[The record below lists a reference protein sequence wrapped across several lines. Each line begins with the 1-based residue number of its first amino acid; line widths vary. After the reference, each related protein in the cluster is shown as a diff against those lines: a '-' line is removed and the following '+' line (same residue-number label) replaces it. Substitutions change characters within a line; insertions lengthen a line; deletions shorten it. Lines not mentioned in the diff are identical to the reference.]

1 MADSGE
7 RQSANG
13 RRIDDV
19 DRADQISDGEDSV
32 NISPSGAQ
40 TSVSASQSV
49 TQRLAEIFVEDGDG
63 DLLLQRSD
71 REDGVLQWL
80 RALDMQVM
88 GACRADERLKPL
100 LKLNVSTGVVEDG
113 LLAHLSQHFEPS
125 EVGFLARCLCVP
137 LVSIRVGKINK
148 QGILLYPTSIR
159 QLPSDRIEVLYA
171 RYNVEMG
178 SMYGWNQFKRQL
190 SAYATFVLSATD
202 FEPIVTSVFKSDRT
216 GQFNW
221 EPVLGL
227 NVNLIQLVI
236 SLGNLCLTLLPTSDL
251 RISFNGDDGSVERLA
266 TLSTEAQ
273 CTDVE
278 IEEIPADKS
287 GRSFLLKTSEVSLA
301 STVSSHLR
309 AYLTGSV
316 ITSAQAS
323 DILSATTADESVDSS
338 SEFHPPQSSFNCQK
352 SSRFRPF
359 GSQGSKTNLIYL
371 GSLSPRSSSFK
382 EGLQKSLSTIKSA
395 AREKLRRR
403 VENYVS
409 CIDIDSL
416 SLASSNSTNPSS
428 SNSFQKDKLPEVNG
442 TLPFS
447 ALNFLDVFGKS
458 TELPVSAPEI
468 KLPSS
473 PPSPFSPQ
481 YCWCPPVASALQ
493 YTIGNPQLPI
503 SSAEP
508 FSLPPLSSLLSS
520 AMPSTLL
527 TSKPLLNVA
536 ELPPLNF
543 PSFLPE
549 PIVRLP
555 SSQQI
560 PTFTPFICDPI
571 VHIPVIDICSSGQG
585 YLVSAG
591 PSMSTSIPPL
601 VDPLLPN
608 SESTVEKSARETLR
622 MLINSSN
629 QPNPPLLNVLP
640 NVLSSSNGEQ
650 NIFAAGSRG
659 LYSGTRDVVAIT
671 NSMSTMGLVL
681 LSEKSMG
688 GGIGRDDLIDQKEK
702 PSSSGPSC
710 FDEGID

>member
-80 RALDMQVM
+80 RALDM
-88 GACRADERLKPL
+88 
-100 LKLNVSTGVVEDG
+100 
-113 LLAHLSQHFEPS
+113 QHFEPS

-273 CTDVE
+273 CTDMK
-278 IEEIPADKS
+278 D
-287 GRSFLLKTSEVSLA
+287 LLVRKPSLA
-301 STVSSHLR
+301 ELTGISESRLNCFASHLR

-493 YTIGNPQLPI
+493 YTIGNPN
-503 SSAEP
+503 
-508 FSLPPLSSLLSS
+508 SL
-520 AMPSTLL
+520 
-527 TSKPLLNVA
+527 
-536 ELPPLNF
+536 F
-543 PSFLPE
+543 
-549 PIVRLP
+549 R
-555 SSQQI
+555 
-560 PTFTPFICDPI
+560 
-571 VHIPVIDICSSGQG
+571 QG

>member
-227 NVNLIQLVI
+227 
-236 SLGNLCLTLLPTSDL
+236 GNLCLTLLPTSDL

-287 GRSFLLKTSEVSLA
+287 GRSFLLKTSE
-301 STVSSHLR
+301 
-309 AYLTGSV
+309 V

-493 YTIGNPQLPI
+493 YTIETPTPYFVSRTVFSASTFF
-503 SSAEP
+503 SSIICNAIYS
-508 FSLPPLSSLLSS
+508 FDVKTI
-520 AMPSTLL
+520 A
-527 TSKPLLNVA
+527 KCG

-601 VDPLLPN
+601 VDPLLQ
-608 SESTVEKSARETLR
+608 
-622 MLINSSN
+622 I
-629 QPNPPLLNVLP
+629 LNLP
-640 NVLSSSNGEQ
+640 
-650 NIFAAGSRG
+650 
-659 LYSGTRDVVAIT
+659 
-671 NSMSTMGLVL
+671 
-681 LSEKSMG
+681 
-688 GGIGRDDLIDQKEK
+688 
-702 PSSSGPSC
+702 
-710 FDEGID
+710 